1 MILYLLRLLSSRS
14 LFSKRFIC
22 FGGSDFVTASYLT
35 LSSLTICREPLISNG
50 SGSLFGLISAFA
62 DSAGFISV
70 LHGILSKTFFSGS
83 LISGIT
89 FLTTGVSC
97 ILTATGS
104 GTETS
109 AISSFELSAF
119 KHVLY
124 TKLYIYSL
132 FEKRSSILVG
142 CTFTSIIA
150 GLILKC
156 IALNG

>member
-1 MILYLLRLLSSRS
+1 MILYLLRLFSSRS

-22 FGGSDFVTASYLT
+22 FGVSDFATASYLA
-35 LSSLTICREPLISNG
+35 LSSLTICSERLISKG
-50 SGSLFGLISAFA
+50 SGNL
-62 DSAGFISV
+62 
-70 LHGILSKTFFSGS
+70 T
-83 LISGIT
+83 SGIT
-89 FLTTGVSC
+89 FLTTGASC

-119 KHVLY
+119 KHVSY